1 MDAKAVAKSG
11 KYYFKYSET
20 DRTVYLS
27 KKKKS
32 SYQATPIAYEFC
44 SNGEQA
50 YYVKQDVE
58 NRMDTICK
66 YVFRSGK
73 ETQIAE
79 LESVKVDDSD
89 GWRLFAVCGDNIY
102 LREDVGGGASEAYM
116 YDLKRKKLSV
126 AQKDFCIGD
135 LYGNYVV
142 AESKYH
148 QDTAAYPITLYKI
161 TSSGMKEI
169 KKITEYGC
177 RFSVRFVGEKLYYAS
192 YSNYDMSTPG
202 NITLYR
208 CNKDGSNRDKLGSFQ
223 DASITWI
230 DKDDV
235 TSKYCYIWTRE
246 GRCKYTYNT
255 KKVEKVDF

>member
-1 MDAKAVAKSG
+1 MGKSSGKRGLLNNSIYALALLLLTVIFVGFTANEITAKDSVYKYYDLMDAKAVAKSG

-177 RFSVRFVGEKLYYAS
+177 VLVSGSLVRNFIMQVIQ
-192 YSNYDMSTPG
+192 
-202 NITLYR
+202 IT
-208 CNKDGSNRDKLGSFQ
+208 
-223 DASITWI
+223 I
-230 DKDDV
+230 
-235 TSKYCYIWTRE
+235 
-246 GRCKYTYNT
+246 
-255 KKVEKVDF
+255 